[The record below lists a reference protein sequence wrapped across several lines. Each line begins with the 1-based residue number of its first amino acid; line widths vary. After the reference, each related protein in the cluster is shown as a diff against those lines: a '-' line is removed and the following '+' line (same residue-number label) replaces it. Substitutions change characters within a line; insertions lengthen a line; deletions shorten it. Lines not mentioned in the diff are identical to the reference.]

1 MGSADNSPP
10 LKRGFRVFLPHFPRR
25 NTPNVSLV
33 WRWRHIGVRCSER
46 RIGCLF
52 FFYFSSLIFCF
63 PEKKKG
69 KKEWSRLT

>member
-52 FFYFSSLIFCF
+52 FFTFHRLSFVF
-63 PEKKKG
+63 QKKRREKKNG
-69 KKEWSRLT
+69 RA